1 MKTVYF
7 LTNRDQVEPMPYP
20 EFGGGVTDSVRV
32 GTATMKDPPD
42 HEDPL
47 DPLASTLSVAGVDE
61 IPEEVAA
68 AIAGDGGDHL
78 LIYIHGFNYTFR
90 QAMVRAGW
98 LSRWFGGGLGP
109 VDGPTIC
116 YSFPSTGRL
125 LGPATNELE
134 LAGLFTGAYQQ
145 DYRNATA
152 SGPAVAKALRLL
164 AGVARR
170 FKRVRPQRSV
180 TVMAHSMGN
189 HVLAE
194 GVRALGDG
202 EDLKGAFDRLILI
215 AADEA
220 QSAMDAGGPLRTATE
235 FAERSYIYY
244 NRQDLP
250 LLSSEGIHRTNRL
263 GRSGPTRS
271 RKPGRPF
278 QLPENTVVIN
288 CSTASPP
295 SAADNDPDWQ
305 RHQYYRLYPWVRDDL
320 CLVMHKQPDDIAHFP
335 QRRLST
341 ETPGLI
347 NLYSP
352 SLFAAALQ
360 MPAGIPRSATPP
372 SPRALATTAV

>member
-1 MKTVYF
+1 MRTVYF

-20 EFGGGVTDSVRV
+20 EFGSGVTDTVRV
-32 GTATMKDPPD
+32 GTATMKDPP
-42 HEDPL
+42 EREEQIDPL
-47 DPLASTLSVAGVDE
+47 DTILSVAGVNE
-61 IPEEVAA
+61 MPEHVAS
-68 AIAGDGGDHL
+68 AIAGDAGDHM

-98 LSRWFGGGLGP
+98 LSRWFGGGLAP
-109 VDGPTIC
+109 VNGPTVC

-125 LGPATNELE
+125 LGATSNELE
-134 LAGLFTGAYQQ
+134 LAGLFSGAYQQ

-152 SGPAVAKALRLL
+152 SGPAVARALPLL
-164 AGVARR
+164 ADLARR
-170 FKRVRPQRSV
+170 FKMVRPHRAV
-180 TVMAHSMGN
+180 TVVAHSMGN

-194 GVRALGDG
+194 GVRALTGA
-202 EDLKGAFDRLILI
+202 EDLMGVFDRLILI

-220 QSAMDAGGPLRTATE
+220 QSAMDADGPLRAATG
-235 FAERSYIYY
+235 FAERAYIYY

-250 LLSSEGIHRTNRL
+250 LLFSEGVHKTNRL

-271 RKPGRPF
+271 RKSGRPF

-288 CSTASPP
+288 ASTASPP

-320 CLVMHKQPDDIAHFP
+320 CLVMHRRPDDLADFP

-360 MPAGIPRSATPP
+360 MPAGIPKAATPP
-372 SPRALATTAV
+372 SPRALAPTAV